1 MTSIH
6 MDTFQR
12 PAPYWLRRAE
22 KCKQAGDL
30 RRAAVLERHAARTD
44 PGYAAGPASYA
55 LTLRQLHCY
64 EASNR
69 EAFAALAYDPSRMAL
84 YGLIGQNMI
93 ALGHRQEGLDAFS
106 LYLNA
111 RDDGQTVRA
120 PWDGDVYELE
130 EAYWE
135 PPVKRRARL
144 NGLMHMILSRMARG
158 DMDGAS
164 RALQRARRAPFQAP
178 YARRDELAAL
188 WHERA
193 GRPQEALRY
202 VRRAL
207 RLRPYDAQLSAS
219 AACLL
224 GRLGRAGEAASA
236 LTRAAVCASTP
247 ADELLVCL
255 ASEQLGAHEAAYA
268 MLSRSLKRCS
278 GRYPV
283 LYDLAVCLLKL
294 GRLEEASRSIHLC
307 RELDPDDVPGEVLFN
322 RVMDMETRALTPE
335 QVRAEAASVSYYGS
349 LNEEELNRCLKPVTQ
364 AVREGPGALAAAM
377 AADAKLRA
385 RFLYML
391 ALPTDWPAKLLP
403 SVCAAMPPED
413 AQRLLRQVLLA
424 DPRGSLTKRVA
435 MAMLVSMGAP
445 APYAVWQDGRL
456 GYVDPTQPPPQ
467 TASFYQRM
475 ITRCLNRAAALAQD
489 GSFMPWALA
498 RVRRMSESE
507 RFRLIA
513 DRRKVWPLALS
524 IRYRCE
530 RGLPPQRID
539 TMRLNA
545 QDAHAL
551 KSALHM
557 LRGLKEDN
565 THEHH

>member
-1 MTSIH
+1 
-6 MDTFQR
+6 
-12 PAPYWLRRAE
+12 
-22 KCKQAGDL
+22 
-30 RRAAVLERHAARTD
+30 
-44 PGYAAGPASYA
+44 
-55 LTLRQLHCY
+55 
-64 EASNR
+64 
-69 EAFAALAYDPSRMAL
+69 
-84 YGLIGQNMI
+84 
-93 ALGHRQEGLDAFS
+93 
-106 LYLNA
+106 
-111 RDDGQTVRA
+111 
-120 PWDGDVYELE
+120 
-130 EAYWE
+130 
-135 PPVKRRARL
+135 
-144 NGLMHMILSRMARG
+144 MHMILSRMARG

-322 RVMDMETRALTPE
+322 RVMDMETRALTPD

-377 AADAKLRA
+377 AADAEAAGAFPLYAGPAYGLAGKAASLRVRGHA
-385 RFLYML
+385 R
-391 ALPTDWPAKLLP
+391 
-403 SVCAAMPPED
+403 PED

-424 DPRGSLTKRVA
+424 DPRRVA
-435 MAMLVSMGAP
+435 HQAGSDGDARLHGCARALCRVAGWATGLCGPHSAP
-445 APYAVWQDGRL
+445 ASDGQLLSAHDYPMPQPRRCACAGRPLYAVGAGTGQ
-456 GYVDPTQPPPQ
+456 
-467 TASFYQRM
+467 
-475 ITRCLNRAAALAQD
+475 
-489 GSFMPWALA
+489 
-498 RVRRMSESE
+498 
-507 RFRLIA
+507 A
-513 DRRKVWPLALS
+513 D
-524 IRYRCE
+524 E
-530 RGLPPQRID
+530 
-539 TMRLNA
+539 
-545 QDAHAL
+545 
-551 KSALHM
+551 
-557 LRGLKEDN
+557 
-565 THEHH
+565 

>member
-1 MTSIH
+1 MPPVPT
-6 MDTFQR
+6 
-12 PAPYWLRRAE
+12 
-22 KCKQAGDL
+22 
-30 RRAAVLERHAARTD
+30 

-69 EAFAALAYDPSRMAL
+69 EAFAALAYDPSRVAL

-106 LYLNA
+106 LYFNA
-111 RDDGQTVRA
+111 PDDGQTVPA
-120 PWDGDVYELE
+120 PWDGDVYEME

-322 RVMDMETRALTPE
+322 RVMDMETRALTPD

-364 AVREGPGALAAAM
+364 AVREGPGALGRRHGCGCEAAGAFPLYAGPAYGLAGK
-377 AADAKLRA
+377 AASLRVRGHA
-385 RFLYML
+385 
-391 ALPTDWPAKLLP
+391 AGG
-403 SVCAAMPPED
+403 CA
-413 AQRLLRQVLLA
+413 
-424 DPRGSLTKRVA
+424 
-435 MAMLVSMGAP
+435 AP
-445 APYAVWQDGRL
+445 APTGAAGRSTRVAHQAGSDGDARLHGCARALCRVAGWATGLCGPHSAPASDGQLLSAHDYPMPQPRRCACAGRPLYAVGAGTGQ
-456 GYVDPTQPPPQ
+456 
-467 TASFYQRM
+467 
-475 ITRCLNRAAALAQD
+475 
-489 GSFMPWALA
+489 
-498 RVRRMSESE
+498 
-507 RFRLIA
+507 A
-513 DRRKVWPLALS
+513 D
-524 IRYRCE
+524 E
-530 RGLPPQRID
+530 
-539 TMRLNA
+539 
-545 QDAHAL
+545 
-551 KSALHM
+551 
-557 LRGLKEDN
+557 
-565 THEHH
+565 

>member
-1 MTSIH
+1 
-6 MDTFQR
+6 
-12 PAPYWLRRAE
+12 
-22 KCKQAGDL
+22 
-30 RRAAVLERHAARTD
+30 
-44 PGYAAGPASYA
+44 
-55 LTLRQLHCY
+55 
-64 EASNR
+64 
-69 EAFAALAYDPSRMAL
+69 
-84 YGLIGQNMI
+84 
-93 ALGHRQEGLDAFS
+93 
-106 LYLNA
+106 
-111 RDDGQTVRA
+111 
-120 PWDGDVYELE
+120 
-130 EAYWE
+130 
-135 PPVKRRARL
+135 
-144 NGLMHMILSRMARG
+144 
-158 DMDGAS
+158 
-164 RALQRARRAPFQAP
+164 
-178 YARRDELAAL
+178 
-188 WHERA
+188 
-193 GRPQEALRY
+193 
-202 VRRAL
+202 
-207 RLRPYDAQLSAS
+207 
-219 AACLL
+219 
-224 GRLGRAGEAASA
+224 
-236 LTRAAVCASTP
+236 
-247 ADELLVCL
+247 
-255 ASEQLGAHEAAYA
+255 

-322 RVMDMETRALTPE
+322 RVMDMETRELTPD

-377 AADAKLRA
+377 AADAELRA

-551 KSALHM
+551 KSALHI

>member
-1 MTSIH
+1 M
-6 MDTFQR
+6 
-12 PAPYWLRRAE
+12 
-22 KCKQAGDL
+22 
-30 RRAAVLERHAARTD
+30 
-44 PGYAAGPASYA
+44 
-55 LTLRQLHCY
+55 
-64 EASNR
+64 
-69 EAFAALAYDPSRMAL
+69 
-84 YGLIGQNMI
+84 
-93 ALGHRQEGLDAFS
+93 
-106 LYLNA
+106 
-111 RDDGQTVRA
+111 
-120 PWDGDVYELE
+120 
-130 EAYWE
+130 
-135 PPVKRRARL
+135 
-144 NGLMHMILSRMARG
+144 
-158 DMDGAS
+158 
-164 RALQRARRAPFQAP
+164 
-178 YARRDELAAL
+178 
-188 WHERA
+188 
-193 GRPQEALRY
+193 
-202 VRRAL
+202 RRAL

-294 GRLEEASRSIHLC
+294 GRLEEASRCIHLC

-322 RVMDMETRALTPE
+322 RVMDMETRALTPD

-377 AADAKLRA
+377 AVDAKLRA

-565 THEHH
+565 THEHY

>member
-1 MTSIH
+1 
-6 MDTFQR
+6 
-12 PAPYWLRRAE
+12 
-22 KCKQAGDL
+22 
-30 RRAAVLERHAARTD
+30 
-44 PGYAAGPASYA
+44 
-55 LTLRQLHCY
+55 
-64 EASNR
+64 
-69 EAFAALAYDPSRMAL
+69 
-84 YGLIGQNMI
+84 
-93 ALGHRQEGLDAFS
+93 
-106 LYLNA
+106 
-111 RDDGQTVRA
+111 
-120 PWDGDVYELE
+120 
-130 EAYWE
+130 
-135 PPVKRRARL
+135 
-144 NGLMHMILSRMARG
+144 
-158 DMDGAS
+158 
-164 RALQRARRAPFQAP
+164 
-178 YARRDELAAL
+178 
-188 WHERA
+188 
-193 GRPQEALRY
+193 
-202 VRRAL
+202 
-207 RLRPYDAQLSAS
+207 
-219 AACLL
+219 
-224 GRLGRAGEAASA
+224 
-236 LTRAAVCASTP
+236 
-247 ADELLVCL
+247 
-255 ASEQLGAHEAAYA
+255 
-268 MLSRSLKRCS
+268 
-278 GRYPV
+278 
-283 LYDLAVCLLKL
+283 
-294 GRLEEASRSIHLC
+294 
-307 RELDPDDVPGEVLFN
+307 
-322 RVMDMETRALTPE
+322 
-335 QVRAEAASVSYYGS
+335 
-349 LNEEELNRCLKPVTQ
+349 
-364 AVREGPGALAAAM
+364 M

-498 RVRRMSESE
+498 RVRRMSESG

-565 THEHH
+565 THEHY

>member
-1 MTSIH
+1 M
-6 MDTFQR
+6 
-12 PAPYWLRRAE
+12 
-22 KCKQAGDL
+22 
-30 RRAAVLERHAARTD
+30 
-44 PGYAAGPASYA
+44 
-55 LTLRQLHCY
+55 
-64 EASNR
+64 
-69 EAFAALAYDPSRMAL
+69 
-84 YGLIGQNMI
+84 
-93 ALGHRQEGLDAFS
+93 
-106 LYLNA
+106 
-111 RDDGQTVRA
+111 
-120 PWDGDVYELE
+120 
-130 EAYWE
+130 
-135 PPVKRRARL
+135 
-144 NGLMHMILSRMARG
+144 
-158 DMDGAS
+158 
-164 RALQRARRAPFQAP
+164 
-178 YARRDELAAL
+178 
-188 WHERA
+188 
-193 GRPQEALRY
+193 
-202 VRRAL
+202 RRAL

-322 RVMDMETRALTPE
+322 RVMDMETRALTPD

-364 AVREGPGALAAAM
+364 AVREGPGALGRRHGCGCEAAGAFPLYAGPAYGLAGK
-377 AADAKLRA
+377 AASLRVRGHA
-385 RFLYML
+385 
-391 ALPTDWPAKLLP
+391 AGG
-403 SVCAAMPPED
+403 CA
-413 AQRLLRQVLLA
+413 
-424 DPRGSLTKRVA
+424 
-435 MAMLVSMGAP
+435 AP
-445 APYAVWQDGRL
+445 APTGAAGRPTRVAHQAGSDGDARLHGCARALCRVAGRRL

-539 TMRLNA
+539 TMRLNGA
-545 QDAHAL
+545 GCTRSEKRPAYPARPQ
-551 KSALHM
+551 
-557 LRGLKEDN
+557 GG
-565 THEHH
+565 